1 MEAKKGV
8 IIQAQTPIVPGW
20 QTKKLAD
27 CFGQALEGDSG
38 LP

>member
-8 IIQAQTPIVPGW
+8 MIKAQPPIGPGW

-27 CFGQALEGDSG
+27 CFGRALEGDSG